1 VLLISRLIYPKWQE
15 IKVLS
20 VPMSLKDLFHES
32 SVSLQSVSELVPDGY
47 MSKCRHCQ
55 KAACSS
61 H

>member
-1 VLLISRLIYPKWQE
+1 
-15 IKVLS
+15 
-20 VPMSLKDLFHES
+20 MSLKDLFHES